1 MRRHQGHHHTARHQ
15 VGAAL
20 HRLHHVPADNS
31 ATELGGKIW
40 ALTVPLLFGG
50 AVGAALLFAL
60 GRSRL
65 RFTWALFG
73 VPLAYLAFLLDRPA
87 GAAIGVATAVGFG
100 FGARAHHEA
109 LQRGGEEAREMRD
122 TVGPL
127 RWAWIKARTRH
138 ALEGP
143 VKGETLAIGRNPRGE
158 VCRVPFGVSR
168 GVHALVAGA
177 TGSGKTVDLT
187 AIAAAHVGAGQ
198 GVIVA
203 NPKPDADMRRH
214 LEVAAA
220 RAGVGF
226 HHWSPTGTTVYN
238 PLARGNP
245 TEIADK
251 ALAGHQW
258 SEPHYELAT
267 QRLLL
272 QVLPTLREAE
282 IWPPSVA
289 DLATY
294 MLPERLD
301 TLACKLS
308 EETAARVNDYVDG
321 LGARGAADLAG
332 GRDRLAILADG
343 ALGPLLGNPGPAQK
357 KLDLAAALGAGDVVY
372 FDLDADRYPAAAKLL
387 GAALVID
394 LVGLTADLQGGQ
406 ANGLLVIDEFSAIA
420 AAQIERLFA
429 RARSAG
435 LSLLLGT
442 QSLAD
447 LRAASADERSDTLT
461 EKVLSNIEFAIVHRI
476 GDPDSAERFA
486 RMAGTVPSWST
497 TQRVSGKAP
506 LWGQPEGTRTRERE
520 FVVLPDQFKRLRVGE
535 AIVIN
540 PAAKRSAEVVKI
552 WPPRRGE
559 R

>member
-1 MRRHQGHHHTARHQ
+1 MNGRRQHLHGARHHAEAALRRLDHPPAADVSG
-15 VGAAL
+15 VGAKL
-20 HRLHHVPADNS
+20 WVVV
-31 ATELGGKIW
+31 
-40 ALTVPLLFGG
+40 VPLLLGG
-50 AVGAALLFAL
+50 GIGTALFYAL
-60 GRSRL
+60 QNRRL
-65 RFTWALFG
+65 RWTWALLG
-73 VPLAYLAFLLDRPA
+73 APLAYSVFWLDKPA
-87 GAAIGVATAVGFG
+87 GAALGVATVVAVGFG
-100 FGARAHHEA
+100 ARSHHEA
-109 LQRGGEEAREMRD
+109 IQHGGEDARKMRD
-122 TVGPL
+122 TVGPM
-127 RWAWIKARTRH
+127 RWAWTKLRTRH
-138 ALEGP
+138 AIDDR
-143 VKGETLAIGRNPRGE
+143 VKGETLAIGRNPRGQI
-158 VCRVPFGVSR
+158 CRVPFGVTR

-187 AIAAAHVGAGQ
+187 AIAGAHVLAGR

-203 NPKPDADMRRH
+203 NPKPDRDMRAH
-214 LEVAAA
+214 LEAAA
-220 RAGVGF
+220 AQAGVAF
-226 HHWSPTGTTVYN
+226 HHWSPTGTTTYN

-282 IWPPSVA
+282 IWPPTIA
-289 DLATY
+289 DLAKY
-294 MLPERLD
+294 MVPERLD
-301 TLACKLS
+301 LLAAKLS
-308 EETAARVNDYVDG
+308 EQTAELVNDYVDG

-332 GRDRLAILADG
+332 GRDRLAVLADG
-343 ALGPLLGNPGPAQK
+343 QLGPLLGNPRPGQASI
-357 KLDLAAALGAGDVVY
+357 DLAAALASGDVVY

-406 ANGLLVIDEFSAIA
+406 AGGLLVIDEFSAIA
-420 AAQIERLFA
+420 AAQVERLFA

-497 TQRVSGKAP
+497 TQRVSGNASV
-506 LWGQPEGTRTRERE
+506 WGKPEGTRTRERE
-520 FVVLPDQFKRLRVGE
+520 FIVLPDQFKRLRVGE

-540 PAAKRSAEVVKI
+540 PAAKRSAEVVRI
-552 WPPRRGE
+552 WPPAGVQG
-559 R
+559 

>member
-1 MRRHQGHHHTARHQ
+1 VNGRDHHLHAARHH
-15 VGAAL
+15 VEAGLRRFDHLRAADVSSIGAKVWVVVAPL
-20 HRLHHVPADNS
+20 L
-31 ATELGGKIW
+31 LGGGVGT
-40 ALTVPLLFGG
+40 ALFY
-50 AVGAALLFAL
+50 AL
-60 GRSRL
+60 RNRRL
-65 RFTWALFG
+65 RWTWALLG
-73 VPLAYLAFLLDRPA
+73 APLAYCVFWLDKPA
-87 GAAIGVATAVGFG
+87 GGAIGVATIVAVGFG
-100 FGARAHHEA
+100 ARSHHEA
-109 LQRGGEEAREMRD
+109 IQHGGEDARKMRD
-122 TVGPL
+122 TVGPV
-127 RWAWIKARTRH
+127 RWAWTKARTRH
-138 ALEGP
+138 AIDDR

-187 AIAAAHVGAGQ
+187 AIACAHVGAGQ

-203 NPKPDADMRRH
+203 NPKPDGEMRAR
-214 LEVAAA
+214 LEAAA
-220 RAGVGF
+220 TQAGVGF
-226 HHWSPTGTTVYN
+226 HHWSPTGTTTYN

-282 IWPPSVA
+282 IWPPSVT

-294 MLPERLD
+294 MAPVRLEK
-301 TLACKLS
+301 LAAKLS
-308 EETAARVNDYVDG
+308 EDTAQRVNGYLDG

-332 GRDRLAILADG
+332 GRDRLAVLADG
-343 ALGPLLGNPGPAQK
+343 QLGPLLGNPGPGQASI
-357 KLDLAAALGAGDVVY
+357 DLAAALAAGDVVY

-406 ANGLLVIDEFSAIA
+406 AGGLLVIDEFSAIA
-420 AAQIERLFA
+420 AAQVERLFA

-497 TQRVSGKAP
+497 TQRVSANGSVWGK
-506 LWGQPEGTRTRERE
+506 PEGTRTRERE
-520 FVVLPDQFKRLRVGE
+520 FIVLPDQFKRLRVGE

-540 PAAKRSAEVVKI
+540 PAAKWSAEVVKI
-552 WPPRRGE
+552 WPAARVQG
-559 R
+559 

>member
-1 MRRHQGHHHTARHQ
+1 VSRHRPHLKALHHHAYSALRRHGRLPGAGA
-15 VGAAL
+15 VAAL
-20 HRLHHVPADNS
+20 
-31 ATELGGKIW
+31 GGNLW
-40 ALTVPLLFGG
+40 TLVVPLLI
-50 AVGAALLFAL
+50 GAATGTLACLAL
-60 GRSRL
+60 GRARL
-65 RFTWALFG
+65 RFTWALLG
-73 VPLAYLAFLLDRPA
+73 LPLAYGAFLLDKPA
-87 GAAIGVATAVGFG
+87 GAALGIATAVAVG

-109 LQRGGEEAREMRD
+109 IQHGGEEARAMRD
-122 TVGPL
+122 TVGPI
-127 RWAWIKARTRH
+127 RWAWTRARTRH
-138 ALEGP
+138 APEDR
-143 VKGETLAIGRNPRGE
+143 VKGDTLAIGRNPRGE

-168 GVHALVAGA
+168 GVHGLVAGA

-203 NPKPDADMRRH
+203 NPKPDHRMRAT
-214 LEVAAA
+214 LEAAA
-220 RAGVGF
+220 ERAGVRF
-226 HHWSPTGTTVYN
+226 HHWSPTGTAVYN

-272 QVLPTLREAE
+272 QVLPTLREAG
-282 IWPPSVA
+282 IWPPSVS

-294 MLPERLD
+294 MVPERLD
-301 TLACKLS
+301 ALAAKLS
-308 EETAARVNDYVDG
+308 EATAERVNGYVDA

-332 GRDRLAILADG
+332 GRDRLAVLAEG
-343 ALGPLLGNPGPAQK
+343 ELGPLLGNPGPGQTNI
-357 KLDLAAALGAGDVVY
+357 DLAAALAGGDVVY
-372 FDLDADRYPAAAKLL
+372 LDLDADRYPAAAKLL

-394 LVGLTADLQGGQ
+394 LVGLTADLQGAGRG
-406 ANGLLVIDEFSAIA
+406 GLLVIDEFSAIA
-420 AAQIERLFA
+420 AAQVERLFA

-447 LRAASADERSDTLT
+447 LRAAGGDERSDTLT

-497 TQRVSGKAP
+497 TQRVSGKGP

-540 PAAKRSAEVVKI
+540 PAARHSAEVVRI
-552 WPPRRGE
+552 WPPAATEG
-559 R
+559 

>member
-1 MRRHQGHHHTARHQ
+1 MSRRHRHLHAGRHHAAALRRFDHLPAGAATGLPGRLWALTIPLLIGLGA
-15 VGAAL
+15 GAAL
-20 HRLHHVPADNS
+20 S
-31 ATELGGKIW
+31 W
-40 ALTVPLLFGG
+40 ALK
-50 AVGAALLFAL
+50 
-60 GRSRL
+60 RHHL
-65 RFTWALFG
+65 RWTWALFG
-73 VPLAYLAFLLDRPA
+73 APLAYLLFRLDKSVG
-87 GAAIGVATAVGFG
+87 GAVGVATVVAAGFG
-100 FGARAHHEA
+100 IHAHQEA
-109 LQRGGEEAREMRD
+109 IQHGGEDARKMRD

-127 RWAWIKARTRH
+127 RWAWTKLRSRH
-138 ALEGP
+138 AIDER

-187 AIAAAHVGAGQ
+187 AISCAHVGAGQ

-203 NPKPDADMRRH
+203 NPKPDGDMRAR
-214 LEVAAA
+214 LEAAA
-220 RAGVGF
+220 AQAGVGF
-226 HHWSPTGTTVYN
+226 HHWSPTGSTVYN

-272 QVLPTLREAE
+272 QVLPTLREAG

-289 DLATY
+289 DLARY
-294 MLPERLD
+294 MAPARLEK
-301 TLACKLS
+301 LAAKLS
-308 EETAARVNDYVDG
+308 EETAQRVNDYLDG
-321 LGARGAADLAG
+321 LGARGVADLAG
-332 GRDRLAILADG
+332 GRDRLAVLADG
-343 ALGPLLGNPGPAQK
+343 QLGPLLGNPGPGQASI
-357 KLDLAAALGAGDVVY
+357 DLAAAALAAGDVVY

-406 ANGLLVIDEFSAIA
+406 AGGLLVIDEFSAIA
-420 AAQIERLFA
+420 AAQVERLFA

-461 EKVLSNIEFAIVHRI
+461 EKILSNIEFAIVHRI

-497 TQRVSGKAP
+497 TQRVSGNGSI
-506 LWGQPEGTRTRERE
+506 WGKPEGTRTRERE
-520 FVVLPDQFKRLRVGE
+520 FIVLPDQFKRLRVGE

-552 WPPRRGE
+552 WPPAGVQG
-559 R
+559 

>member
-1 MRRHQGHHHTARHQ
+1 MSRRHRQLHAGRHHAAAAVRRLDRLPANVATQLPGRLWALTIPLLIGLGA
-15 VGAAL
+15 GAAL
-20 HRLHHVPADNS
+20 
-31 ATELGGKIW
+31 
-40 ALTVPLLFGG
+40 F
-50 AVGAALLFAL
+50 FAL
-60 GRSRL
+60 KRHQL
-65 RFTWALFG
+65 RWTWALLG
-73 VPLAYLAFLLDRPA
+73 VPLACLLFLIDESL
-87 GAAIGVATAVGFG
+87 GAALGFATVAAAGLGVH
-100 FGARAHHEA
+100 AHQEA
-109 LQRGGEEAREMRD
+109 IEHGGEDARIIRD

-127 RWAWIKARTRH
+127 RWAWTRLRSRH
-138 ALEGP
+138 AIDER
-143 VKGETLAIGRNPRGE
+143 VSGETLAIGRNRRGE

-187 AIAAAHVGAGQ
+187 AISCAHVGAGQ

-203 NPKPDADMRRH
+203 NPKPDGDMRVR
-214 LEVAAA
+214 LEAAA
-220 RAGVGF
+220 TEAGVAF
-226 HHWSPTGTTVYN
+226 HHWSPTGSAVYN

-251 ALAGHQW
+251 ALAGHVW
-258 SEPHYELAT
+258 SEPHYERAT

-272 QVLPTLREAE
+272 QVLPTLREAG
-282 IWPPSVA
+282 IWPPSVT

-294 MLPERLD
+294 MAPVRLEK
-301 TLACKLS
+301 LAARLS
-308 EETAARVNDYVDG
+308 EETAQRVNGYLDG
-321 LGARGAADLAG
+321 LGAGGLADLSG
-332 GRDRLAILADG
+332 GRDRLAVLADG
-343 ALGPLLGNPGPAQK
+343 ALGPLLGNPGPGQASI
-357 KLDLAAALGAGDVVY
+357 DLAAALAAGDVVY

-406 ANGLLVIDEFSAIA
+406 AGGLLVIDEFSAIA
-420 AAQIERLFA
+420 AAQVERLFA

-497 TQRVSGKAP
+497 TQRVSGNGSI
-506 LWGQPEGTRTRERE
+506 WGKPEGTRTRERE
-520 FVVLPDQFKRLRVGE
+520 FIVLPDQFKRLRVGE

-552 WPPRRGE
+552 WPAAGVQG
-559 R
+559 